1 MVLGYRRFRSSGGY
15 DLLKGPYEY
24 CDKERPTVGM
34 QFVFEQGVITQLGLM
49 H

>member
-1 MVLGYRRFRSSGGY
+1 MVLGYRRFQSPGGY
-15 DLLKGPYEY
+15 ELKGPYEY
-24 CDKERPTVGM
+24 YDKERITVGM